1 MPAKR
6 KSNKA
11 DTVDVPVQVM
21 RQLLYGNT
29 TTGISTA
36 RMDFMNRTGTHNQFS
51 GTRNIREVAGYP
63 EILTYNDFLTAYDRQ
78 DVATRVIETYPDY
91 TWIDVP
97 SIYETEKPKDT
108 KFEKDIKALFQSGE
122 VISTLRALDILAGI
136 GEFGLLVIGLDDG
149 GTLDSPTL
157 PISKSHKIMYMRPYT
172 EGEVTIKSWDIDPKS
187 ERYMMP
193 LTYQVT
199 PAEYTARSSTLPM
212 HSTNF
217 IVHHSRCI
225 HFADNALN
233 SVIYGTPRLKRVYDR
248 LMDILKIVAGS
259 GEMFWR
265 GAYQGFSFEAEAD
278 GEFSDDDKTAMK
290 ESIQKYLMGMDRAML
305 LKGVK
310 TNSLAPSVSSPKEH
324 LDAQLTMVSIASRIP
339 KRILTGSE
347 MGKLASTQD
356 AANWAQQIKTRRT
369 NVAAP
374 KILRPFI
381 QFCVKNHVIAA
392 PEGEFDAFT
401 IEWPALELPTD
412 KDQSEI
418 AMNFTNALVQYAT
431 NNIYIVI
438 PFNLYLQNVWNYP
451 VDRANEFSAQF
462 DTAAFEKLS
471 KELNEKKSTT
481 GVQTPK
487 STKNETPEP

>member
-1 MPAKR
+1 MPVKR
-6 KSNKA
+6 KATKA
-11 DTVDVPVQVM
+11 NTVDVDVNVM
-21 RQLLYGNT
+21 RKLLFGNT
-29 TTGISTA
+29 AGITSS
-36 RMDFMNRTGTHNQFS
+36 RMDFLNRTGTHNQFS

-63 EILTYNDFLTAYDRQ
+63 EILTYNDYLTAYDRQ

-97 SIYETEKPKDT
+97 NIYETEKPADT
-108 KFEKDIKALFQSGE
+108 KFEKDIKSLFLSGT

-136 GEFGLLVIGLDDG
+136 GEFGLLVIGIDDG
-149 GTLDSPTL
+149 GKLDTPALAVAKT
-157 PISKSHKIMYMRPYT
+157 HKIMYMRPYT
-172 EGEVTIKSWDIDPKS
+172 EGEVKIKKWDTDPTS
-187 ERYMMP
+187 ERYMLP
-193 LTYQVT
+193 ELYTVT
-199 PAEYTARSSTLPM
+199 PAEYTARSSTLPAI
-212 HSTNF
+212 SRTF
-217 IVHHSRCI
+217 DVHHSRCI

-369 NVAAP
+369 NVASP

-381 QFCVKNHVIAA
+381 QFCIKNNIISA
-392 PEGEFDAFT
+392 PMGEEDSYT

-431 NNIYIVI
+431 NNLYLVI
-438 PFNLYLQNVWNYP
+438 KFELYLQNVWNYP
-451 VDRANEFSAQF
+451 VERAREVAKQF
-462 DTAAFEKLS
+462 DTAAFEKLA
-471 KELNEKKSTT
+471 KELNEKAAPKG

-487 STKNETPEP
+487 STKNETPEA